1 MRNKKEI
8 FKIESILQGKLGRV
22 LPIEYFIVLMVC
34 FSGVEV
40 ATLLVL
46 EFPAQLQHKNL
57 VRWHWGQV

>member
-1 MRNKKEI
+1 MGKKDI
-8 FKIESILQGKLGRV
+8 IKIESILQGKLGRV